1 MVFKSDWRKKLFRSV
16 CGCALALLL
25 GGGGYIGAL
34 HLSGNFHT
42 VIAGEL
48 YRSAQP
54 TPGQIERYVQQY
66 GIRTIVN
73 LRGENESQSWYADE
87 VATARKLDIRHI
99 DFGMSAYKQLTGPEA
114 DRLVALLKDAPK
126 PILIHCLSGADRTGL
141 VSVIYSNQV
150 AGLPEAQSERQLSI
164 LFGHVGI
171 PLISA
176 AYAMDESWH
185 ELERHYGIEG

>member
-1 MVFKSDWRKKLFRSV
+1 MVFRSGWRKTFLRSV
-16 CGCALALLL
+16 GGAALALMLV
-25 GGGGYIGAL
+25 GGGYLGAL

-42 VIAGEL
+42 VIPGEL

-54 TPGQIERYVQQY
+54 TPDQLEAYVRQY

-73 LRGENESQSWYADE
+73 LRGENDHQTWYADE
-87 VATARKLDIRHI
+87 VAAARKLDIRHI
-99 DFGMSAYKQLTGPEA
+99 DFRMSAYKQLTGPEA

-141 VSVIYSNQV
+141 ASVIYSNQI
-150 AGLPEAQSERQLSI
+150 AGLPEYTAERQLSI
-164 LFGHVGI
+164 QFGHVGI

-185 ELERHYGIEG
+185 QLERHYGIEG

>member
-1 MVFKSDWRKKLFRSV
+1 MVFKPGWPKAVLRTV
-16 CGCALALLL
+16 CCGALALLL
-25 GGGGYIGAL
+25 AGGAYIGAL

-42 VIAGEL
+42 VIPGEL

-54 TPGQIERYVQQY
+54 TPGQIEAYVRQY

-73 LRGENESQSWYADE
+73 LRGENENASWYAGE
-87 VATARKLDIRHI
+87 VAAAKRLDVRHI
-99 DFGMSAYKQLTGPEA
+99 DFRMSAYKQLTGPEA
-114 DRLVALLKDAPK
+114 DKLVALLKDAPK
-126 PILIHCLSGADRTGL
+126 PILVHCMSGADRTGL

-185 ELERHYGIEG
+185 QLERHYGIEG

>member
-1 MVFKSDWRKKLFRSV
+1 MVFKPGWRKAVLRTV
-16 CGCALALLL
+16 
-25 GGGGYIGAL
+25 GGGALTLVLAGGAYIGAL
-34 HLSGNFHT
+34 HLRGNFHT

-54 TPGQIERYVQQY
+54 TPAQIERYVKNY

-73 LRGENESQSWYADE
+73 LRGENEDQAWYADE
-87 VATARKLDIRHI
+87 VATARKLDLRHI
-99 DFGMSAYKQLTGPEA
+99 DFRMSARRQLTGPEA

-126 PILIHCLSGADRTGL
+126 PILVHCLSGADRTGL

-150 AGLPEAQSERQLSI
+150 AGLPEAQSEQQLSI

-185 ELERHYGIEG
+185 QLERHYGIDG

>member
-1 MVFKSDWRKKLFRSV
+1 MVLKTGWRRVSV
-16 CGCALALLL
+16 RYFVAGFLALILFA
-25 GGGGYIGAL
+25 GGYIGLL

-42 VIAGEL
+42 VISGEL

-54 TPGQIERYVQQY
+54 TPDQIERYAQQY

-73 LRGENESQSWYADE
+73 LRGENDSQAWYTDE

-99 DFGMSAYKQLTGPEA
+99 DFRMSARKQLTGPEA

-150 AGLPEAQSERQLSI
+150 AGLPEHQAERQLSI

-185 ELERHYGIEG
+185 QLERHYGIDG

>member
-1 MVFKSDWRKKLFRSV
+1 MVSKSWLRRLGALFLV
-16 CGCALALLL
+16 MLAA
-25 GGGGYIGAL
+25 GGGYFGFLAL
-34 HLSGNFHT
+34 NGNFHT

-54 TPGQIERYVQQY
+54 TPDQLERYVKQY

-73 LRGENESQSWYADE
+73 LRGENGQAWYADE
-87 VATARKLDIRHI
+87 VATARKFDLRHI
-99 DFGMSAYKQLTGPEA
+99 DFRMSAYKQLSRAEA
-114 DRLVALLKDAPK
+114 DKLVTLLKDAPK
-126 PILIHCLSGADRTGL
+126 PILVHCLSGADRTGL

-164 LFGHVGI
+164 LFGHIGI
-171 PLISA
+171 PVISA

-185 ELERHYGIEG
+185 QLEQHYGIDG

>member
-1 MVFKSDWRKKLFRSV
+1 MMFKTAWQRPFLRWAGV
-16 CGCALALLL
+16 GLLASLLA
-25 GGGGYIGAL
+25 GGGYL
-34 HLSGNFHT
+34 CFLQVSGNFHT

-54 TPGQIERYVQQY
+54 TPDQIERYVQQY

-73 LRGENESQSWYADE
+73 LRGENDDQAWYADE

-141 VSVIYSNQV
+141 VSVIYSNQI
-150 AGLPEAQSERQLSI
+150 AGLPEHQAERQLSI

-171 PLISA
+171 PVISA

-185 ELERHYGIEG
+185 QLERHYGIDG

>member
-1 MVFKSDWRKKLFRSV
+1 MVFKTWWRKTIVRRV
-16 CGCALALLL
+16 GAGVLACVLV
-25 GGGGYIGAL
+25 GGGYLGFLQI
-34 HLSGNFHT
+34 SGNFHT

-54 TPGQIERYVQQY
+54 SPGQIERYVQQY

-73 LRGENESQSWYADE
+73 LRGENENQSWYADE

-99 DFGMSAYKQLTGPEA
+99 DFGMSAYKRLTGPEA

-185 ELERHYGIEG
+185 QLERHYRIEG

>member
-1 MVFKSDWRKKLFRSV
+1 MVSKTWLQRLVMVFFI
-16 CGCALALLL
+16 ALA
-25 GGGGYIGAL
+25 GGGGYIGVL

-42 VIAGEL
+42 VIPGEL

-54 TPGQIERYVQQY
+54 TPDQIERYVKQY

-73 LRGENESQSWYADE
+73 LRGENDNQAWYDDE
-87 VATARKLDIRHI
+87 IAAARKLDIRHI
-99 DFGMSAYKQLTGPEA
+99 NFRMSAYKQLTGPEA
-114 DRLVALLKDAPK
+114 DKLVALMKDAPK

-150 AGLPEAQSERQLSI
+150 AGLPEHQAERQLSI

-185 ELERHYGIEG
+185 QLERHYGIEG

>member
-1 MVFKSDWRKKLFRSV
+1 MVLKTWWRKTLVGRIST
-16 CGCALALLL
+16 GLLACAVL
-25 GGGGYIGAL
+25 GGGYLGFL
-34 HLSGNFHT
+34 QLSGNFHT

-54 TPGQIERYVQQY
+54 TPGQIERYVQRY

-73 LRGENESQSWYADE
+73 LRGENDSQTWYDDE

-99 DFGMSAYKQLTGPEA
+99 DFRMSAYKQLTGPEA
-114 DRLVALLKDAPK
+114 DKLVALLKDAPK

-185 ELERHYGIEG
+185 QLERHYGVEG

>member
-1 MVFKSDWRKKLFRSV
+1 MVFKPGWRKAVLRTV
-16 CGCALALLL
+16 CGGVLALLL
-25 GGGGYIGAL
+25 AGGGYIGAL

-42 VIAGEL
+42 VIPGEL

-54 TPGQIERYVQQY
+54 TPDQIEAYVRQY

-73 LRGENESQSWYADE
+73 LRDENENASWYAGE
-87 VATARKLDIRHI
+87 VATAKRLEVRHI
-99 DFGMSAYKQLTGPEA
+99 DFRMSAYKQLSGPEA
-114 DRLVALLKDAPK
+114 DKLVALLKDAPK
-126 PILIHCLSGADRTGL
+126 PILVHSMSGADRTGL

-185 ELERHYGIEG
+185 QLERHYGIEG

>member
-1 MVFKSDWRKKLFRSV
+1 MALKTWWRKTLVGRIST
-16 CGCALALLL
+16 GLLACAVL
-25 GGGGYIGAL
+25 GGGYLGFL
-34 HLSGNFHT
+34 QVSGNFHT

-54 TPGQIERYVQQY
+54 TPDQIERYVQRY

-73 LRGENESQSWYADE
+73 LRGENDSQTWYDDE

-99 DFGMSAYKQLTGPEA
+99 DFRMSAYKQLTGPEA
-114 DRLVALLKDAPK
+114 DKLVALLKDAPK

-185 ELERHYGIEG
+185 QLERHYGIEG